1 MAISQFRNLVFE
13 GGGVKGIAYAG
24 AIQVLETQGIL
35 PNVSRVAGTSAGA
48 ITATLLALGAG
59 SKDIASI
66 VGGTDFRQFMDSSL
80 LPTSN
85 IWRLVNDYGWY
96 KGDAFAAWMQ
106 GIIKQRTGDAGTTF
120 AQLRALK
127 AHNAEGRGGFRDLY
141 MVGTDLCK
149 QQALTFS
156 GDDTPDVPIWY
167 ATRTSM
173 SIPFFFQAVM
183 AQGDVRVDGGVS
195 WNYPIDMFDD
205 RRFLE
210 DPKKGLK
217 PDYPTLYDG
226 EQVYNKETLGFRVDT
241 ADEIAAEKQAW
252 KSPPD
257 KVGNI
262 EDYIKA
268 LVGFMLDTANKSHL
282 HENDWHRTVFID
294 AAGIGATDFG
304 LTQAEIKTLI
314 ANGVQGTT
322 DYLKWFTNPKAKVKP
337 LNK

>member
-1 MAISQFRNLVFE
+1 MAITQFRNLVFE

-24 AIQVLETQGIL
+24 AIQVLESQGIL
-35 PNVSRVAGTSAGA
+35 PGITRVAGTSAGA

-59 SKDIASI
+59 SKDIADI

-96 KGDAFAAWMQ
+96 KGDAFAAWIQ
-106 GIIKQRTGDAGTTF
+106 GIIKQRTGDACTSF

-127 AHNAEGRGGFRDLY
+127 ARGGAFRDLY
-141 MVGTDLCK
+141 MVGTDLSR

-156 GDDTPDVPIWY
+156 GDDSPDMPIWY

-183 AQGDVRVDGGVS
+183 VQGAVRVDGGVS

-205 RRFLE
+205 KRFL
-210 DPKKGLK
+210 DDAKKGVK
-217 PDYPTLYDG
+217 PDYPTLYSAS
-226 EQVYNKETLGFRVDT
+226 QVFNKETLGFRVDT

-257 KVGNI
+257 KVDNVA
-262 EDYIKA
+262 DYIKA
-268 LVGFMLDTANKSHL
+268 LMGFMLDTANKTHL
-282 HENDWHRTVFID
+282 HDDDWHRTVFID

-304 LTQAEIKTLI
+304 LTPVQIKTLI
-314 ANGVQGTT
+314 ANGVQGATA
-322 DYLKWFTNPKAKVKP
+322 YLKWFGNPKAKVKP

>member
-1 MAISQFRNLVFE
+1 MPMTQFRNLVFE

-24 AIQVLETQGIL
+24 AIQVLEQNKIL
-35 PNVSRVAGTSAGA
+35 PNITRVAGTSAGA

-59 SKDIASI
+59 SKDVADI

-85 IWRLVNDYGWY
+85 VWRLWKQYGWY

-106 GIIKQRTGDAGTTF
+106 GIIKQRTGAAGTTF

-127 AHNAEGRGGFRDLY
+127 AHNAKGRGAFRDLY
-141 MVGTDLCK
+141 MVGTDLSK

-173 SIPFFFQAVM
+173 SIPLFFQAIM

-205 RRFLE
+205 KRFLD
-210 DPKKGLK
+210 DPKKGVK
-217 PDYPTLYDG
+217 PDYPTLYDDD
-226 EQVYNKETLGFRVDT
+226 QVYNKETLGFRVDT
-241 ADEIAAEKQAW
+241 ADEIAAEKYRW

-257 KVGNI
+257 QVDGI
-262 EDYIKA
+262 EDCIKA
-268 LVGFMLDTANKSHL
+268 LVGFMLDTANKTHL
-282 HENDWHRTVFID
+282 HDDDWHRTVFID
-294 AAGIGATDFG
+294 AAGISATDFG
-304 LTQAEIKTLI
+304 LSQAEIKTLI
-314 ANGVQGTT
+314 AKGVQGATS
-322 DYLKWFTNPKAKVKP
+322 YLKWFTNAKAKP
-337 LNK
+337 LNR

>member
-1 MAISQFRNLVFE
+1 MAIDQFRNLVFE

-24 AIQVLETQGIL
+24 AIQVLERNQIL
-35 PNVSRVAGTSAGA
+35 PDILRVAGTSAGA

-59 SKDIASI
+59 SKDVADI

-85 IWRLVNDYGWY
+85 IWRLVKDYGWY
-96 KGDAFAAWMQ
+96 KGDAFAAWIQ

-127 AHNAEGRGGFRDLY
+127 SKGGAFRDLY
-141 MVGTDLCK
+141 MVGTDLSK

-167 ATRTSM
+167 AVRTSM

-195 WNYPIDMFDD
+195 WNYPIDMFDE
-205 RRFLE
+205 RRFL
-210 DPKKGLK
+210 DDAKKGVK
-217 PDYPTLYDG
+217 PDYPTLYSAS
-226 EQVYNKETLGFRVDT
+226 QVFNKETLGFRVDT
-241 ADEIAAEKQAW
+241 ADEIAAEKQSW

-257 KVGNI
+257 PVDNI

-268 LVGFMLDTANKSHL
+268 LVGFMLDTANKTHL
-282 HENDWHRTVFID
+282 HDDDWHRTVFID

-304 LTQAEIKTLI
+304 LSQAEIKTLI

-322 DYLKWFTNPKAKVKP
+322 AYLKWFTSAKAKVKP
-337 LNK
+337 LNR

>member
-1 MAISQFRNLVFE
+1 MGINQFRNLVFE

-24 AIQVLETQGIL
+24 AIQVLEQDKIL
-35 PNVSRVAGTSAGA
+35 PNITRVAGTSAGA

-59 SKDIASI
+59 SKDVANI

-106 GIIKQRTGDAGTTF
+106 GIIKQRTGDADTTF

-127 AHNAEGRGGFRDLY
+127 AKGGAFRDLY
-141 MVGTDLCK
+141 MVGTDLSR

-205 RRFLE
+205 RKYLD
-210 DPKKGLK
+210 DPALGQK
-217 PDYPTLYDG
+217 PDYPTVYDAN
-226 EQVYNKETLGFRVDT
+226 QVFNKETLGFRVDT

-252 KSPPD
+252 KSPPG
-257 KVGNI
+257 KVDDI

-268 LVGFMLDTANKSHL
+268 LVGFMLDTANKTHL
-282 HENDWHRTVFID
+282 HDNDWHRTVFID
-294 AAGIGATDFG
+294 AAGISATDFG

-314 ANGVQGTT
+314 ANGVKGTT
-322 DYLKWFTNPKAKVKP
+322 DYMKWFSNPKAKVKP
-337 LNK
+337 LNR

>member
-1 MAISQFRNLVFE
+1 MPITQFRNLVFE

-24 AIQVLETQGIL
+24 AVQVLEQDQIL
-35 PNVSRVAGTSAGA
+35 PNITRVAGTSAGA

-59 SKDIASI
+59 SKDIADI

-85 IWRLVNDYGWY
+85 IWRLVKDYGWY

-120 AQLRALK
+120 AQLRALQAK
-127 AHNAEGRGGFRDLY
+127 GGSFRDLY
-141 MVGTDLCK
+141 MVGTDLSK

-205 RRFLE
+205 KRFL
-210 DPKKGLK
+210 DDAKKGVK
-217 PDYPTLYDG
+217 PGYPTLYSSS
-226 EQVYNKETLGFRVDT
+226 QVFNKETLGFRVDT
-241 ADEIAAEKQAW
+241 ADEIAAEKQSW

-257 KVGNI
+257 PVDDI

-268 LVGFMLDTANKSHL
+268 LVGFMLDTANKTHL
-282 HENDWHRTVFID
+282 HDDDWHRTVFID
-294 AAGIGATDFG
+294 AAGISATDFG
-304 LTQAEIKTLI
+304 LSQAEIKTLI

-322 DYLKWFTNPKAKVKP
+322 AYLKWFTNAKAKVKP
-337 LNK
+337 LNR

>member
-1 MAISQFRNLVFE
+1 MPINQFRNLVFE

-24 AIQVLETQGIL
+24 AIQVLEQNQIL
-35 PNVSRVAGTSAGA
+35 PNIIRVAGTSAGA

-59 SKDIASI
+59 SRDIADI

-85 IWRLVNDYGWY
+85 IWRLVKDYGWY

-120 AQLRALK
+120 AQLRALGAK
-127 AHNAEGRGGFRDLY
+127 GGAFRDLY
-141 MVGTDLCK
+141 MVGTDLSK

-183 AQGDVRVDGGVS
+183 AAGSVRVDGGVS

-205 RRFLE
+205 KRFLA
-210 DPKKGLK
+210 DAKKGVK
-217 PDYPTLYDG
+217 PDYPTLYSVS
-226 EQVYNKETLGFRVDT
+226 QVFNKETLGFRVDT
-241 ADEIAAEKQAW
+241 ADEIAAEKQSW

-257 KVGNI
+257 PVDNVA
-262 EDYIKA
+262 DYIKA
-268 LVGFMLDTANKSHL
+268 LVGFMLDTANKTHL
-282 HENDWHRTVFID
+282 HDDDWHRTVFID
-294 AAGIGATDFG
+294 AAGISATDFG
-304 LTQAEIKTLI
+304 LSQAEIKTLI
-314 ANGVQGTT
+314 ANEVQGTT
-322 DYLKWFTNPKAKVKP
+322 AYLKWFSNAKAKVKP
-337 LNK
+337 LNR

>member
-1 MAISQFRNLVFE
+1 MASSQFRNLVFE

-24 AIQVLETQGIL
+24 AIQVLEQNKIL
-35 PNVSRVAGTSAGA
+35 PDIIRVAGTSAGA

-59 SKDIASI
+59 SKDIADI

-120 AQLRALK
+120 AQLRALSAPDVK
-127 AHNAEGRGGFRDLY
+127 GGGAFRDLY
-141 MVGTDLCK
+141 MVGTDLSR

-156 GDDTPDVPIWY
+156 GDDTPDLPIWY
-167 ATRTSM
+167 AARTSM

-205 RRFLE
+205 RRFL
-210 DPKKGLK
+210 DDTKKGVK
-217 PDYPTLYDG
+217 PGYPTLYSAN
-226 EQVYNKETLGFRVDT
+226 QVFNKETLGFRVDT
-241 ADEIAAEKQAW
+241 ADEIAAEKQRW
-252 KSPPD
+252 RSPPD
-257 KVGNI
+257 KVANI

-268 LVGFMLDTANKSHL
+268 LVGFMVDTANKTHL
-282 HENDWHRTVFID
+282 HDDDWHRTVFID
-294 AAGIGATDFG
+294 AAGISATDFG
-304 LTQAEIKTLI
+304 LSPAQIKTLI

-322 DYLKWFTNPKAKVKP
+322 AYLKWFTNAKAKP
-337 LNK
+337 LNR